1 MDVINASA
9 LLENILRCR
18 KLPKSPPIKT
28 AKNSGQYRKNSL
40 RTLSLVNCPKIPEI
54 ELIRINNDA
63 LVTIFLGLSAFNK
76 KRIGLKKIPPP
87 IPTTPEMKPRID
99 PIIIEIKK
107 LIFFITIFFSPYDL
121 LFASNNKP
129 AIDKTINNKT

>member
-1 MDVINASA
+1 M
-9 LLENILRCR
+9 
-18 KLPKSPPIKT
+18 
-28 AKNSGQYRKNSL
+28 
-40 RTLSLVNCPKIPEI
+40 
-54 ELIRINNDA
+54 
-63 LVTIFLGLSAFNK
+63 TIFLGLSALNK

-87 IPTTPEMKPRID
+87 IPTIPETKPRID

-129 AIDKTINNKT
+129 AIDKTINNKISNIYLSIIKVPPINANGIEPIKKGIRTLIL